1 MIRETT
7 GLRAF
12 IFDEPGTGKTKRS
25 IDLLGNVAHVLVA
38 CPASV
43 VRTAWLP
50 QLAEYDPGNT
60 AITVDDYKTGGWP
73 DDVKWLV
80 CSYNQLDKIRETP
93 DRFSL
98 VLDESHYVKSTRS
111 NRHSRCR
118 NLSQYAR
125 NVLMMTGTPAPRD
138 LEDLYGQ
145 TCVLYPNA
153 KERARKLGEEW
164 KTLGRFRAHYGKGR
178 TMWLRGMPVTKW
190 EYDEQ
195 HVNACTAALADL
207 VLPYRN
213 NPLSL
218 PTPKWVPVIT
228 SDEERQALEDW
239 KRSGVLNDD
248 VYAKDATMLAGKLGQ
263 LDDGFAYHTDDEGH
277 DIFNPNGI
285 PSKIEALEGLLG
297 DDPLLVW
304 SRYKVIPGLV
314 KERYGNLAIDVKDY
328 MALPQ
333 QARRPYRLVMAN
345 PASSGTG
352 VDGLQHM
359 MHRQVWLDLPWTY
372 AEYAQAERRLVRRG
386 TPWPDREQHVYIM
399 DTPYQRRLY
408 EVVVGR
414 KRLDEIIKE
423 ECGEQE

>member
-50 QLAEYDPGNT
+50 QLKEYDPDSK

-111 NRHSRCR
+111 HRHSRCR

-153 KERARKLGEEW
+153 RERARKLGEEW

-218 PTPKWVPVIT
+218 PTPKWVPVIMT
-228 SDEERQALEDW
+228 GEEQEALENW
-239 KRSGVLNDD
+239 KKSGVLNDD

-263 LDDGFAYHTDDEGH
+263 FDDGFAYHTDDDGL

-304 SRYKVIPGLV
+304 SRYKIIPRLI
-314 KERYGNLAIDVKDY
+314 KARYGHDAIDVKEY
-328 MALPQ
+328 MALPE
-333 QARRPYRLVMAN
+333 QARRHYRLVMAN

-359 MHRQVWLDLPWTY
+359 MHRQAWLDLPWTY